1 MKTLATLFAALLPL
15 QPLPPLDNGLMTN
28 VPNIGPS
35 RIESVS
41 FCLKDV
47 GVDRYQDLMTD
58 SEFVNFEQ
66 CLVDLT

>member
-1 MKTLATLFAALLPL
+1 MNTLATLFAALLPL
-15 QPLPPLDNGLMTN
+15 QPLSPLDNGLMTN

-58 SEFVNFEQ
+58 SDFVNFEA
-66 CLVDLT
+66 CLQDLV

>member
-1 MKTLATLFAALLPL
+1 MNTLATLFAALLPL

-35 RIESVS
+35 RIESVNY
-41 FCLKDV
+41 CLKDV

-58 SEFVNFEQ
+58 SDFVNFEA
-66 CLVDLT
+66 CLQDLT

>member
-1 MKTLATLFAALLPL
+1 MNTLATLFAALLPL

-35 RIESVS
+35 RIESVNY
-41 FCLKDV
+41 CLKGV

-58 SEFVNFEQ
+58 SEFVNFER
-66 CLVDLT
+66 CLQDLT

>member
-1 MKTLATLFAALLPL
+1 MNTLATLFAALLPL

-41 FCLKDV
+41 YCLKNV

-58 SEFVNFEQ
+58 SDFVNFER
-66 CLVDLT
+66 CLQDLT

>member
-1 MKTLATLFAALLPL
+1 MNTLATLFAALLPL